1 MGNNNNFFP
10 FLLGLVG
17 GYVAFTAT
25 GQELCKNIAS
35 KAIKNA
41 LNLPALPKIKNLP
54 VLTAEDTISD
64 KNIEDKNKNTL
75 NRQNER
81 QKIEVNAKN
90 G

>member
-41 LNLPALPKIKNLP
+41 LNLPELPKIKNLP
-54 VLTAEDTISD
+54 VLTAEDKISD
-64 KNIEDKNKNTL
+64 KTS
-75 NRQNER
+75 
-81 QKIEVNAKN
+81 KIKIKIP
-90 G
+90 

>member
-41 LNLPALPKIKNLP
+41 LNLPELPKIKNLP
-54 VLTAEDTISD
+54 VLTAENKISD
-64 KNIEDKNKNTL
+64 KTIEDKNKNAL
-75 NRQNER
+75 NLQMNSKKMR
-81 QKIEVNAKN
+81 
-90 G
+90 

>member
-1 MGNNNNFFP
+1 MGNNNNNLFP

-17 GYVAFTAT
+17 GYVAFTAN
-25 GQELCKNIAS
+25 GQEQNIAS

-41 LNLPALPKIKNLP
+41 LNLPELPKIKNLP
-54 VLTAEDTISD
+54 ALTAENKISD
-64 KNIEDKNKNTL
+64 KTIEDKNKNTL

-81 QKIEVNAKN
+81 QKIEVDAKN